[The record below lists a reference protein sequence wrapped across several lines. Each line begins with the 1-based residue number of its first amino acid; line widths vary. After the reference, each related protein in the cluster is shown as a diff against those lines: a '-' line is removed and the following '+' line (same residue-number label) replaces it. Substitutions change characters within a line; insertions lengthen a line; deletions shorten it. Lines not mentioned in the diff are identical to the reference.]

1 MNAWITRHERAPWI
15 VVVVLGILATVTAIA
30 LAATGSDVLRAIYNA
45 VFLCLAITVLAI
57 VWPRRHNGPSVTL
70 ACPDCGEHITLPVNL
85 KPGIITVDVGGEQDI
100 YVHADIDTDPS
111 WAHWEQHLMGGAK

>member
-70 ACPDCGEHITLPVNL
+70 ACPDC
-85 KPGIITVDVGGEQDI
+85 
-100 YVHADIDTDPS
+100 IDTDPS